1 MDNYRY
7 VYKSGK
13 KLKTGYTTGS
23 CAAAASK
30 AAVLMLYSA
39 KTVEQVEI
47 DTPKGWRLKL
57 DVHEPNVTETA
68 AGCFIVKDA
77 GDDPDITDGIRLYAL
92 AKRSEEPGISVKTGI
107 GVGMVTKP
115 GLSVK
120 PGNPAINPIPMQMIH
135 KEVGAVLPEG
145 SGVEIELSIPDGE
158 RLALKTYNPKLGIV
172 GGLSILGT
180 SGIVEPMSEDAIK
193 DTIAIELACRKEAGF
208 MHIALVPGNYGE
220 DFCRNRLHI
229 KAEQIVKVSNYLGFA
244 LEKCAEMGFSNV
256 LIAGHLGKLV
266 KPAGGIFYTHSRI
279 SDTRMEIL
287 TAHLGVMG
295 MPQEGLAEVM
305 SCRTT
310 EEAVTVIDRLG
321 FQAIYQLIADKCAD
335 RCKGYVFDAFAV
347 GVVLFS
353 MAAQLACGGAAETVL
368 EGFDRE

>member
-7 VYKSGK
+7 VFKSGK

-30 AAVLMLYSA
+30 AAVVMLFSGEP
-39 KTVEQVEI
+39 VQQVEI
-47 DTPKGWRLKL
+47 ETPKGWGLKL
-57 DVHEPNVTETA
+57 DVHEPVIQEGMA
-68 AGCFIVKDA
+68 CCYVIKDA
-77 GDDPDITDGIRLYAL
+77 GDDPDITDGIHLHAAAR
-92 AKRSEEPGISVKTGI
+92 KSEGQGVTIKASKGI
-107 GVGMVTKP
+107 GVVTKP

-120 PGNPAINPIPMQMIH
+120 SGMPAINPVPMQMIH

-145 SGVEIELSIPDGE
+145 CGVEIELFIPNGE
-158 RLALKTYNPKLGIV
+158 ELARRTYNPKLGII

-193 DTIAIELACRKEAGF
+193 DTIALELSCRKEAG
-208 MHIALVPGNYGE
+208 MNTIALVPGNYGE
-220 DFCRNRLHI
+220 DFCKNRLSI
-229 KAEQIVKVSNYLGFA
+229 KEEQIVKVSNYLGFA
-244 LEKCAEMGFSNV
+244 LEKCAELGFAKV

-287 TAHLGVMG
+287 AAHLGVMG
-295 MPQEGLAEVM
+295 MTQPHLKEVM

-310 EEAVTVIDRLG
+310 EEAMTVIEGCG
-321 FQAIYQLIADKCAD
+321 FETVYKIIADKCAE
-335 RCKGYVFDAFAV
+335 RCSGYIFDAFEV

-353 MAAQLACGGAAETVL
+353 MAALLALGGEAEKVL
-368 EGFDRE
+368 EDFNRV